1 MRGFV
6 WITGVLTASVVSL
19 GLVSVASAASPQVTT
34 GGASAIK
41 KNSATVAATVNP
53 GGQQTVFYIQYGPT
67 TAYGLQSATKSAGA
81 GTKNVATKTGLT
93 KLVQATVYHYRVVA
107 SNNGG
112 TAVGKDRTFKT
123 AGPPLAPPGVFTGG
137 TLQRTLN
144 SAMLT
149 GVIASP
155 KSAATYRF
163 QFGLT
168 PAYGTESAPFTL
180 PAQPFPQPV
189 SFALTGL
196 APHTIYHYRLAA
208 SNKDGLTV
216 GLDQLFITGRVKA
229 RGLTRHARTRHLN
242 KRRYSIVTSGR
253 LSIPK
258 NFPGPQSCTGTV
270 RVRVKIGSRTRRSLL
285 VPVGADC
292 RYRASTVLSAARNGS
307 TLHVLTLFRGNSLLL
322 PKSAMMQT
330 LHIG

>member
-1 MRGFV
+1 MRGFS
-6 WITGVLTASVVSL
+6 WITGVLTTAVVSL
-19 GLVSVASAASPQVTT
+19 GVASVASAASPSVTT
-34 GGASAIK
+34 GGASSITKTSAVLGAAI
-41 KNSATVAATVNP
+41 NP
-53 GGQQTVFYIQYGPT
+53 GGQNAVYYFQYGPT
-67 TAYGLQSATKSAGA
+67 KAYGAESVKKGAGA
-81 GTKNVATKTGLT
+81 GTKSVNVKTGISKLT
-93 KLVQATVYHYRVVA
+93 PFTTYHYRVVA
-107 SNNGG
+107 SNAQG
-112 TAVGKDRTFKT
+112 TTVGKDRSFKT
-123 AGPPLAPPGVFTGG
+123 KGPPLAPPGVFTGG

-155 KSAATYRF
+155 KSPATYRF

-229 RGLTRHARTRHLN
+229 RGLTRHARKRHLN
-242 KRRYSIVTSGR
+242 GRRYSIVTSGR

-258 NFPGPQSCTGTV
+258 GFPGPQSCDGTV
-270 RVRVKIGSRTRRSLL
+270 RVRIKVGSRTRRSLL
-285 VPVGADC
+285 VAVGPDC
-292 RYRASTVLSAARNGS
+292 RYSASTVLSAARRGS
-307 TLHVLTLFRGNSLLL
+307 TLHITALFRGNALLL
-322 PKSAMMQT
+322 PKSAMSQT